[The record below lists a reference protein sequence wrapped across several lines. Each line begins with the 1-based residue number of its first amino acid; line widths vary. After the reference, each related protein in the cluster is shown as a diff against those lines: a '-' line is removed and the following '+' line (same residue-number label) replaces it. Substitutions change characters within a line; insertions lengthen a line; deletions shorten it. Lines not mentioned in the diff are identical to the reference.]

1 MAFRFRRTLKIV
13 PGVRLNLSRSGPSV
27 SFGPRGLHY
36 TLGLKGARTTVGIPG
51 SGLFWTE
58 YQPYSSGSPP
68 SSEQSPRLVP
78 NRVPDS
84 SASKENVAS
93 FESSTIEELVAGSTS
108 ELAPILN
115 AARRQI
121 RFHLVVLVLLFAI
134 LVTELAINAPPPTIA
149 VTIILGFVA
158 WPLAALFD
166 RHRLTITL
174 EYSLEANHNQSFN
187 LLTNA
192 FRELMKCR
200 GMWRIP
206 AEFKQDD
213 WKRNAG
219 SSASVQRKRV
229 YLSLGTPKLIKSN
242 VAFLCIPLSD
252 KSLFFAPD
260 VILIVSGK
268 SIAALNYDD
277 VEIVGEAIQFIE
289 DQQAPDDAQVVGETW
304 LYVYHS
310 LAVCVAF
317 ERVDC
322 LQIMCNRRIDARL
335 THAGKF
341 SRPHVSPA
349 FAFVFQYSICAMFEA
364 AVWVIEA
371 TRLLYGYQCSH
382 SGGDCG
388 DLPRTTARAQKRD
401 AGSEICK

>member
-58 YQPYSSGSPP
+58 YQPYPSGLPP

-149 VTIILGFVA
+149 VTIILGIVA

-174 EYSLEANHNQSFN
+174 EYSLEANQNQSFS

-219 SSASVQRKRV
+219 SSSSVQRKPV

-252 KSLFFAPD
+252 KSLFF
-260 VILIVSGK
+260 
-268 SIAALNYDD
+268 
-277 VEIVGEAIQFIE
+277 
-289 DQQAPDDAQVVGETW
+289 
-304 LYVYHS
+304 
-310 LAVCVAF
+310 
-317 ERVDC
+317 
-322 LQIMCNRRIDARL
+322 
-335 THAGKF
+335 
-341 SRPHVSPA
+341 SR
-349 FAFVFQYSICAMFEA
+349 QM
-364 AVWVIEA
+364 
-371 TRLLYGYQCSH
+371 
-382 SGGDCG
+382 
-388 DLPRTTARAQKRD
+388 
-401 AGSEICK
+401 